1 MKDRGSVILRTL
13 VAIGLISSFVF
24 GEAGAVDRGL
34 KITVKN
40 SAGITNDV
48 DLYSG
53 YHALVIGIG
62 NYRSPWSALPGA
74 IEDAREV
81 AETFQSIGWDTTL
94 LENPT
99 GNELKRS
106 FNRLIAGP
114 GRDSQK
120 AILVWFSGHG
130 YTLKQFDGT
139 PSGYLVPS
147 DAPDPESDE
156 VGFRGKA
163 MDMASIEQISK
174 SILSKHVLMVFDSCF
189 SGSLFTV
196 SRALKPSPYIQM
208 KTLKPVRQFITAG
221 QADEK
226 VPDNSIFQKVF
237 LQGLGDRYADLNRDG
252 YVTGEEL
259 GSYLQEKVTNYSNNT
274 QHPQYAKINH
284 YLLDKGD
291 FVFVLPSARRADVPD
306 RRVQE
311 LELWVNIRG
320 SDDPMFFKDFLQRF
334 PDGIYAGLAELRL
347 NNLLEPKR

>member
-1 MKDRGSVILRTL
+1 
-13 VAIGLISSFVF
+13 
-24 GEAGAVDRGL
+24 
-34 KITVKN
+34 
-40 SAGITNDV
+40 
-48 DLYSG
+48 
-53 YHALVIGIG
+53 IGIG
-62 NYRSPWSALPGA
+62 DYKSPWSDLPGA
-74 IEDAREV
+74 TEDAREV
-81 AETFQSIGWDTTL
+81 AEKFQSIGWDTTL

-99 GNELKRS
+99 GTELKRS

-147 DAPDPESDE
+147 DAPDPELDE
-156 VGFRGKA
+156 VGFRGTA

-174 SILSKHVLMVFDSCF
+174 SILSKHVLMLFDSCF

-196 SRALKPSPYIQM
+196 SRSLKPSPYIQM

-226 VPDNSIFQKVF
+226 VPDDSIFQKVF
-237 LQGLGDRYADLNRDG
+237 LQGLNDRYADLNRDG

-259 GSYLQEKVTNYSNNT
+259 GSYLQEKVINYSNST

-291 FVFVLPSARRADVPD
+291 FVFVLPNAGLADVQD
-306 RRVQE
+306 RRVRE
-311 LELWVNIRG
+311 LELWINIRD
-320 SDDPMFFKDFLQRF
+320 SNDPKFFKDFLQRF
-334 PDGIYAGLAELRL
+334 PDGIYAGLAKVRL
-347 NNLLEPKR
+347 NNLLEPPIIKNESTAALTASLYGLGKSFPYRQFAIMLEGVFGIKDSEWIGGRLD